1 MMIKKLLKMP
11 QNKCC
16 INCDNVV
23 SILPLFIFLGFSKIR
38 KPMDKNALF
47 NVFLSLFMKIFL
59 SKKSFCIYNGFV
71 NVSWM
76 FSFLSISTCNNFDCE
91 MGRFFFI
98 DKGIHRQYWRY
109 FCSLG
114 VPNIV
119 HEV

>member
-47 NVFLSLFMKIFL
+47 NVFLSFFMKIFL

-91 MGRFFFI
+91 MGR
-98 DKGIHRQYWRY
+98 D
-109 FCSLG
+109 SS
-114 VPNIV
+114 
-119 HEV
+119 